1 LISLFRYIS
10 TKIIFKKSTN
20 YFSMKNLKTLLFFLL
35 LLLGLNIN
43 AQKVDLSLRFNA
55 KTTSY
60 EVYARPD
67 FTKGEFL
74 IGASSQV
81 TVLIPADVDDN
92 SLEVSDLSTGNW
104 IDQQPVLQPKEF
116 PERDLHTFISQG
128 GTINFEAGVSV
139 LLFSFQLPF
148 EFDHKSVRLFVNKK
162 DPALARYSQGKN
174 LGNFIAN
181 DISLTDFYQKNYEV
195 AKDITGTIKDWR
207 GYPIEGVHLTVGN
220 QTFQSLYDGRFE
232 FYNTLVADATSFN
245 FQKAISSQAGISI
258 ADVIRLQQHLSGE
271 APFDQPYQWIAADLD
286 NSGTITYQ
294 DVTLLKQLINGDF
307 EDAGWR
313 IVPLSYFNRLP
324 KYQVPLPPITKV
336 IKIERVVTVDF
347 VGVKLGDVNGS
358 YTVKENIANNIL
370 PSAKSLTINLLNAEL
385 KAGENYIIP
394 FSTNGFLELTA
405 YQLTLKIEDAAITQL
420 ENTFKKQPGLSLKQ
434 LPEDLIIANWLN
446 DKLGKGIT
454 VSNKESTESHQSE
467 TSILELEIIPKKDGL
482 LSDFITLMDMP
493 VKTEAYD
500 KSGKM
505 MPLQLLFRTAP
516 AEEGVLEVYQ
526 NQPNPFRE
534 FTNIN
539 YFLPKTGATKLT
551 LTDESGQ
558 IIKVFNGN
566 GQKGFNSFT
575 IQGNEMPKGLIYY
588 KLETDFGEVTKKM
601 LHLN

>member
-1 LISLFRYIS
+1 
-10 TKIIFKKSTN
+10 
-20 YFSMKNLKTLLFFLL
+20 
-35 LLLGLNIN
+35 
-43 AQKVDLSLRFNA
+43 
-55 KTTSY
+55 
-60 EVYARPD
+60 VYARPD

-74 IGASSQV
+74 IGAGSQV
-81 TVLIPADVDDN
+81 TVLVPADIDDN
-92 SLEVSDLSTGNW
+92 SLEISDLSTGNW
-104 IDQQPVLQPKEF
+104 IDQQPVFQPKEF

-128 GTINFEAGVSV
+128 GTINFEAGASV

-148 EFDHKSVRLFVNKK
+148 EFDHKSVRLFVNQK

-195 AKDITGTIKDWR
+195 VKDITGTIKDWR
-207 GYPIEGVHLTVGN
+207 GYPIEGVNLTVGN

-232 FYNTLVADATSFN
+232 FYNTLVTDATSFN
-245 FQKAISSQAGISI
+245 FQKEISAQAGIST
-258 ADVIRLQQHLSGE
+258 ADIIRLQQHLSGE
-271 APFDQPYQWIAADLD
+271 APFDQAYQWIAADLD

-313 IVPLSYFNRLP
+313 IVPLSYFNSLP
-324 KYQVPLPPITKV
+324 KYQVQLPPITKV
-336 IKIERVVTVDF
+336 IKIERVVEVDF

-446 DKLGKGIT
+446 DKVGKGIA
-454 VSNKESTESHQSE
+454 VSNKEGKQR
-467 TSILELEIIPKKDGL
+467 
-482 LSDFITLMDMP
+482 LMI
-493 VKTEAYD
+493 K
-500 KSGKM
+500 
-505 MPLQLLFRTAP
+505 
-516 AEEGVLEVYQ
+516 AE
-526 NQPNPFRE
+526 
-534 FTNIN
+534 
-539 YFLPKTGATKLT
+539 K
-551 LTDESGQ
+551 
-558 IIKVFNGN
+558 
-566 GQKGFNSFT
+566 
-575 IQGNEMPKGLIYY
+575 
-588 KLETDFGEVTKKM
+588 
-601 LHLN
+601 